1 MGKAKKAKSEARLKS
16 QRILRGLGLSPHSSG
31 AQTRVGDK
39 RDAKRVEHLVKKFKD
54 TGEIPKFLTVPR
66 SEWCAT
72 LPPPLDPR
80 VRFSFVRC
88 GFSRATLRVIRRA
101 SGASSR

>member
-1 MGKAKKAKSEARLKS
+1 MGKASKTKSDARLKS

-54 TGEIPKFLTVPR
+54 TGEIPKFLTVPDR
-66 SEWCAT
+66 SGAQ
-72 LPPPLDPR
+72 PSPPL
-80 VRFSFVRC
+80 S
-88 GFSRATLRVIRRA
+88 IRA
-101 SGASSR
+101 SGFRSS